1 MSEVNLN
8 QLYPKAYGQWAGRP
22 EGIAPDYTR
31 CCKGVVS
38 REGGWTHE
46 YQCTRKRGYG
56 PDGAYCKQHDPEAA
70 KERRAEADK
79 RATASQERY
88 RIELAAPRF
97 LAALRRIAAGHNDP
111 RGLAESIV
119 KDFPEKEGR

>member
-1 MSEVNLN
+1 MSEDNLN
-8 QLYPKAYGQWAGRP
+8 QLYPKAYGRWAGRP

-38 REGGWTHE
+38 REGGWAHE

-56 PDGAYCKQHDPEAA
+56 PDDAYCKQHAPETA
-70 KERRAEADK
+70 KARRAEVEEREK
-79 RATASQERY
+79 ASRERF
-88 RIELAAPRF
+88 RIQLAAPRL
-97 LAALRRIAAGHNDP
+97 LAVLRQIAAGHNDA